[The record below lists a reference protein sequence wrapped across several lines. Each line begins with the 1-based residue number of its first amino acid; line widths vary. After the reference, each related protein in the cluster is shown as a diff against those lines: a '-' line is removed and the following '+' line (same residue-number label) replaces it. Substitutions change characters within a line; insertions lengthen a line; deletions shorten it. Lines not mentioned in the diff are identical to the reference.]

1 MTRTPHNIIS
11 PFRLTLT
18 YLHNDVQ
25 DDEKYA
31 KWEKEEMPG
40 IVSAILLFVVLCA
53 FSRRE
58 LVFNV
63 CHFLSLQLLEIE
75 ATKNRGS
82 KKTKKWAR
90 KATAASEIT
99 TCNRVNYWK
108 SGEDTVLCT
117 LFLFYTKMCF

>member
-1 MTRTPHNIIS
+1 MVLS
-11 PFRLTLT
+11 
-18 YLHNDVQ
+18 
-25 DDEKYA
+25 
-31 KWEKEEMPG
+31 
-40 IVSAILLFVVLCA
+40 FVLYA

-58 LVFNV
+58 LVFNI

-108 SGEDTVLCT
+108 DGNTVLCI
-117 LFLFYTKMCF
+117 LFLFNIEMCF